1 MSDSVN
7 KEWDSARLSGVGCDV
22 VNCVYHGKD
31 GHCHADSI
39 NVESHS
45 AIRKAETFC
54 GTFEARSSM

>member
-1 MSDSVN
+1 MSDN
-7 KEWDSARLSGVGCDV
+7 MEKTGDRLKGVGCDV

>member
-1 MSDSVN
+1 MSDYTE
-7 KEWDSARLSGVGCDV
+7 KTGEWPKCVGCDV

-31 GHCHADSI
+31 GRCHAESI

-54 GTFEARSSM
+54 GTFEARTSM

>member
-1 MSDSVN
+1 MSDN
-7 KEWDSARLSGVGCDV
+7 IEKAGDKLNCVGCDV

-31 GHCHADSI
+31 GHCHAQAI